1 MNHDIYMIIL
11 TIWIISQ
18 GATLS
23 FSPSDTM
30 LSFSPGA
37 LISISGGIISLSPD
51 GATGQKKLFPWDSSS
66 LPDKE
71 RVAANYF
78 GKDRA

>member
-1 MNHDIYMIIL
+1 MIIL
-11 TIWIISQ
+11 TIWIISP
-18 GATLS
+18 GAILLS

-30 LSFSPGA
+30 VSFSPGA
-37 LISISGGIISLSPD
+37 FISISGEIISLSP
-51 GATGQKKLFPWDSSS
+51 GGSTGQKKLFSWDSSS

-71 RVAANYF
+71 KVAANYF